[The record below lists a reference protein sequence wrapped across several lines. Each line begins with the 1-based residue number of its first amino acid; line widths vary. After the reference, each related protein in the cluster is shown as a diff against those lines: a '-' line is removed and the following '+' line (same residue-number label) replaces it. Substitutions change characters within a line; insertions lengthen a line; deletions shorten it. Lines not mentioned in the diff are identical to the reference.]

1 MNTRPPAFAA
11 LLSALRLAPTR
22 RKAPPP
28 SHAAATCP
36 LPPAG
41 LRARW
46 ESGPL
51 LGLGAVVCASLAVAG
66 CGFHPMYGG
75 GKLGPELASIYVEP
89 MPERDGY
96 ELRNQLID
104 LLGSDGHEAGKSYF
118 LKLTLTQ
125 ASNGVALE
133 NNATITRYNDTL
145 TAAYVL
151 TDAEGKQVTS
161 GSQTSLASYNV
172 SNEPYSTLSVQQ
184 DSDRRAAQDLAD
196 RIRVDLGAFFSGRR

>member
-1 MNTRPPAFAA
+1 
-11 LLSALRLAPTR
+11 
-22 RKAPPP
+22 
-28 SHAAATCP
+28 
-36 LPPAG
+36 
-41 LRARW
+41 
-46 ESGPL
+46 
-51 LGLGAVVCASLAVAG
+51 
-66 CGFHPMYGG
+66 MYGG

-89 MPERDGY
+89 VPERDGY

-133 NNATITRYNDTL
+133 NNATITRYNNTL

-151 TDAEGKQVTS
+151 TDAQGKQMTS

-172 SNEPYSTLSVQQ
+172 PNEPYSTLSVQQ

-196 RIRVDLGAFFSGRR
+196 RIRVDLGAYFSGRR